1 MHTKSNSDYLQ
12 PLILGK
18 LCPITPLS
26 IPPPHTQYMIT
37 FSSGIIFEANPRHY
51 IISSVNISLHISK
64 R

>member
-12 PLILGK
+12 PSSLANPASSHLY
-18 LCPITPLS
+18 PF
-26 IPPPHTQYMIT
+26 PPPHTQYMIT
-37 FSSGIIFEANPRHY
+37 FSSGIIFEANSRHY